1 MRIFLPFSLVSI
13 NFAAEFM
20 SMRMKKHLILLLSV
34 LLFCACGGK
43 KEGDVVDSS
52 DLHWDVVERNTTLQ
66 LTSAANS
73 PKAELHLIIY
83 YIKDKGFEGVNDSL
97 LLDGVLTPDYL
108 WQNDSAANAAKAA
121 DTYIRLFAEDYERDY
136 GAMYRSDM
144 SHASSYN
151 VQFTCKTSVRQ
162 SRDHIVNYLAET
174 FYFGGGQHGVEQL
187 RVKNIDTQKRHILQ
201 LADLFV
207 PGFEDRLADLV
218 VEQLCHDRNV
228 KNLEELQGKGF
239 FVGMEPYA
247 TDNFMVGR
255 NNITFIYGDSEIAPH
270 EEGIIQVELKNSSLK
285 GILKKQ

>member
-97 LLDGVLTPDYL
+97 LLDGVLTPVSRTCVVVTYDCTV
-108 WQNDSAANAAKAA
+108 AAC
-121 DTYIRLFAEDYERDY
+121 T
-136 GAMYRSDM
+136 
-144 SHASSYN
+144 
-151 VQFTCKTSVRQ
+151 
-162 SRDHIVNYLAET
+162 
-174 FYFGGGQHGVEQL
+174 
-187 RVKNIDTQKRHILQ
+187 
-201 LADLFV
+201 
-207 PGFEDRLADLV
+207 
-218 VEQLCHDRNV
+218 LCTTAP
-228 KNLEELQGKGF
+228 NLCE
-239 FVGMEPYA
+239 V
-247 TDNFMVGR
+247 
-255 NNITFIYGDSEIAPH
+255 SCC
-270 EEGIIQVELKNSSLK
+270 
-285 GILKKQ
+285 